1 MVLLRKR
8 RVFAAKTEATPGTAE
23 TLANADG
30 AFNCYNLVIQP
41 SVPVEERTAQAG
53 FNRLSGVP
61 GPRTGTAT
69 FRTDVHYDGTNIPSW
84 ASVLL
89 PACGWVNDAGIFRA
103 TSEAPGSNVKTLTI
117 GCYAD
122 GKLFSIAGAMGTFN
136 LVLPA
141 GQMAYIDWTFTGKW
155 QAVTNTAMITPTYPT
170 PAPLVYRSATTTFN
184 SVALCVDSVTVD
196 AGNNVI
202 MRECTADASGFAT
215 ALVTDRY
222 PRITASPEAAAI
234 GTRDPHA
241 QLLAGTQATFQLSVT
256 VGTAGAFQVNAP
268 AAQVLNTQDED
279 RNGVMVDSMEWGC
292 NKNGANLNQDLNLV
306 FVGDA

>member
-23 TLANADG
+23 SLANADG

-89 PACGWVNDAGIFRA
+89 PACGWVDNSGVFGPR
-103 TSEAPGSNVKTLTI
+103 SEAPGSNVKTLTI

-136 LVLPA
+136 MVFPA
-141 GQMAYIDWTFTGKW
+141 GQMPYIDWTFTGKW

-170 PAPLVYRSATTTFN
+170 VAPLRYASATTTYA
-184 SVALCVDSVTVD
+184 SAALCLDSVTVD

-222 PRITASPEAAAI
+222 PRITGSPEAAAI

-241 QLLAGTQATFQLSVT
+241 QLLAGTTASFSLSID
-256 VGTAGAFQVNAP
+256 VGADGSFDVVSAN
-268 AAQVLNTQDED
+268 AQVLNTQDED

-292 NKNGANLNQDLNLV
+292 NTG
-306 FVGDA
+306 FEITFDAIS